1 MKKII
6 LLLLISYST
15 FSFGQT
21 VNELD
26 TKRGFKE
33 FKLGD
38 TYTKWQNKVAFQRDK
53 GDAKIYKFTG
63 DNGTMFNLFPINL
76 IELTFSKSVL
86 VDITITLEKWK
97 APISPGQVPDD
108 QTIIDFCNKK
118 IQELSN
124 RFEVLYGDPTKTV
137 SPKMTSENGELLW
150 SAQRLWNA
158 KKTSLV
164 LALMFLELP
173 SNSGALVVDIAD
185 REYSVK
191 SYTDGF

>member
-1 MKKII
+1 MKK
-6 LLLLISYST
+6 LLLILLISTATCSY
-15 FSFGQT
+15 GQI
-21 VNELD
+21 VNDLD

-38 TYTKWQNKVAFQRDK
+38 SYTKWQSQVNFQRDK
-53 GDAKIYKFTG
+53 GEAKIYKFTG
-63 DNGTMFNLFPINL
+63 DNGTMFNSFPINH
-76 IELTFSKSVL
+76 IELTFYKSLL

-97 APISPGQVPDD
+97 APISQGQVPED

-137 SPKMTSENGELLW
+137 SPKMTSENNNLIW

-164 LALMFLELP
+164 LALIFLELP
-173 SNSGALVVDIAD
+173 SNSGALVVNIAD
-185 REYSVK
+185 KDYSVK
-191 SYTDGF
+191 SYTEGF